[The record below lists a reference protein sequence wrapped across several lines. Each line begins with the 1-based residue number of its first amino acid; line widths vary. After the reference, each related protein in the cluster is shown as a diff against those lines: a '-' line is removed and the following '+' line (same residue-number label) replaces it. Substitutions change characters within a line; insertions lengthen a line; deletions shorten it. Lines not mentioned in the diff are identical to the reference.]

1 MAGFPL
7 GSCHVNNH
15 ANCASFGVELHAGN
29 EHRHDARCAMI
40 VVDLRCRCIVRI
52 IDLEDVVR
60 NEPEDAAFWDERL
73 LLFCGQTGGI
83 HRVKK

>member
-1 MAGFPL
+1 M

-73 LLFCGQTGGI
+73 LLFCEQTGGI